1 MSEVGKTDSLLL
13 GAHVSIAGGIEKAIA
28 RGEEVGCTAIQVFTR
43 NASRWQA
50 KPLTRESISKFR
62 TAFEQSSIDYVASHD
77 SYLINLA
84 SPDDQL
90 RAKSVDAFV
99 DEMQRCQQLGIGD
112 LVMHPGAHMGKGI
125 ESGLQTLA
133 DSFHDILR
141 QAPDGVRILLE
152 NTAGQGTCLGSQL
165 EELAEIIRLVPGGN
179 FGVCLDTCHAYAAG
193 YDLSSEAGYIA
204 IMDRFDALIGCE
216 KIALFHANDSKK
228 DLGSRVDRHDH
239 IGQGCIGS
247 IGFQMLMQDH
257 RFSNVAKIIE
267 TPSGDNHCY
276 DLENLSLL
284 RSFSQDKKELN

>member
-112 LVMHPGAHMGKGI
+112 LVMHPGAIWGRELRAGYRPWLTVFMTSCDRPLTV
-125 ESGLQTLA
+125 SG
-133 DSFHDILR
+133 SYWK
-141 QAPDGVRILLE
+141 ILLDR
-152 NTAGQGTCLGSQL
+152 G
-165 EELAEIIRLVPGGN
+165 LVS
-179 FGVCLDTCHAYAAG
+179 V
-193 YDLSSEAGYIA
+193 
-204 IMDRFDALIGCE
+204 
-216 KIALFHANDSKK
+216 
-228 DLGSRVDRHDH
+228 
-239 IGQGCIGS
+239 
-247 IGFQMLMQDH
+247 
-257 RFSNVAKIIE
+257 
-267 TPSGDNHCY
+267 
-276 DLENLSLL
+276 LSLKNWQKL
-284 RSFSQDKKELN
+284 YVWFLTGTLVFVSIRATPMLPGTT